1 MTKNNVT
8 NCSRCTEFACQDEGA
23 GVERIK
29 DCDVVALLLEESHH
43 LLVP

>member
-8 NCSRCTEFACQDEGA
+8 SCSSCTEFACQDEGA